1 MAQSP
6 DILGSDPRP
15 AFFPVANA
23 SDLGLKPPESL
34 GGIPV
39 RTWVRSLSGM
49 QKEAL
54 VVNGATGTTWRL
66 VSDEGPY
73 LASHDRAPCPLCHF
87 VTGMAA
93 SYLNEI
99 CSLAKGRGLQTRGM
113 RLTLDNFYTME
124 GSALIGTMTGGALN
138 PGLSVEFPTPTPED
152 EAATLVAE
160 AVAASPVHGL
170 LANVLS
176 NRFTLHHNG
185 EATPVGQV
193 AALTTSPLPDPGNSF
208 EQAEVAVDAAVAD
221 DLMVMLRPAEQVD
234 GVPGGV
240 NTSLQESQSRNLH
253 ARATC
258 VEGVSGVRDIMET
271 LISPIGSEFRFR
283 SDETGMAPDAVTYL
297 SAGIG
302 FCFLTQLG
310 RYARITRKV
319 LDHYRIA
326 QDTVFHPGEDGQ
338 PGRMDPVETHLYL
351 ETPEDVDFA
360 RQALDMS
367 EQTCFLHA
375 TCRTPLGI
383 EVDVSVQDHA
393 PAGDAAS

>member
-23 SDLGLKPPESL
+23 SDLGLRPPESS

-39 RTWVRSLSGM
+39 RTWVRSLAGM

-73 LASHDRAPCPLCHF
+73 LAGHDRAPCPLCHF

-93 SYLNEI
+93 SYLNEV
-99 CSLAKGRGLQTRGM
+99 CSLAEGRGLETQGM

-124 GSALIGTMTGGALN
+124 GSALKGTMTGGALN
-138 PGLSVEFPTPTPED
+138 PGLSVEFPAPARED
-152 EAATLVAE
+152 EATSLIAD
-160 AVAASPVHGL
+160 AVATSPVHGL

-176 NRFTLHHNG
+176 SRFTLHHNG
-185 EATPVGQV
+185 AATPVGHV
-193 AALTTSPLPDPGNSF
+193 APLTTSHPDPGDSF
-208 EQAEVAVDAAVAD
+208 DRAEVAVEAMVAD
-221 DLMVMLRPAEQVD
+221 DLMVMLRPADQVE
-234 GVPGGV
+234 GIPGGV
-240 NTSLQESQSRNLH
+240 NTSLEESQSRSLH
-253 ARATC
+253 AQATS
-258 VEGVSGVRDIMET
+258 VVGVNGVKDIMET
-271 LISPIGSEFRFR
+271 LIRPIGSEFRFR
-283 SDETGMAPDAVTYL
+283 SGETGMAPDAVSYL

-302 FCFLTQLG
+302 FCFMTQLG

-326 QDTVFHPGEDGQ
+326 QDTVFYPGEEEQ

-383 EVDVSVQDHA
+383 EVHVSVQDHA